1 MSHNFLDAEIIF
13 GLKEILEATGF
24 SVFVDWIEAPELDR
38 KTVTPATAA
47 YLRDAMK
54 RSDSLLYAVSENSD
68 GSKWMPWDLGF
79 SDGLHG
85 HVAIVPISEYENAAD
100 SYQGKEYLGLY
111 PYVTTESIQYGS
123 PRIFVRKS
131 GATSEEL
138 KGWLKSKQTIY

>member
-1 MSHNFLDAEIIF
+1 MLWKEVTVFCMQY
-13 GLKEILEATGF
+13 LKIQMGQNGCL
-24 SVFVDWIEAPELDR
+24 
-38 KTVTPATAA
+38 
-47 YLRDAMK
+47 
-54 RSDSLLYAVSENSD
+54 
-68 GSKWMPWDLGF
+68 GSLGF

-138 KGWLKSKQTIY
+138 KGWLKSKQAIY